1 MKQLRIKV
9 IVGLISLF
17 SMSCFIYLN
26 TRSSNPITFG
36 QHNYQNV
43 DQEISEIESQES
55 NTGDHGT
62 AALAFIFKAILLSQR

>member
-9 IVGLISLF
+9 ILGLISLF

-26 TRSSNPITFG
+26 TRSNNSVSTNQNIYP
-36 QHNYQNV
+36 NV
-43 DQEISEIESQES
+43 DQQISELENQES
-55 NTGDHGT
+55 DSRDHGT